1 MRSLMVVKLP
11 HSIRTILDEG
21 NKAALKANEHISKAN
36 HEYEIQNQIESDF
49 VVKNVDI
56 IYT

>member
-1 MRSLMVVKLP
+1 MVIKLP

-36 HEYEIQNQIESDF
+36 HEYEIQNQIDSDF